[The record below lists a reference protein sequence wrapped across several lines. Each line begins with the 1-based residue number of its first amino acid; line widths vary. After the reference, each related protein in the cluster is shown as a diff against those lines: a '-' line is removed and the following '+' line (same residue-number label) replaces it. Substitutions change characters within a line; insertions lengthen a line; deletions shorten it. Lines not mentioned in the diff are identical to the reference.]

1 MTEIGSAGSRKGRPN
16 YAPEFRREVAVA
28 ACEPGI
34 SVAKLAQSHGLN
46 PNMVFKWR
54 RQYRADLLG
63 NKRESEAAVFV
74 PVAIS
79 LDDPMAV
86 SSLPVPTAQLPLR
99 AQEAATSGIEIELN
113 GARVRVSGKVDPTQ
127 LRLVLHCLRAA

>member
-1 MTEIGSAGSRKGRPN
+1 MTEIDCAGSRKGRPN
-16 YAPEFRREVAVA
+16 YAPEFRREIAMA

-34 SVAKLAQSHGLN
+34 SVAMLALSHGLN

-54 RQYRADLLG
+54 RQYRAGLLD
-63 NKRESEAAVFV
+63 NRTVSEAAVFV

-79 LDDPMAV
+79 PDASMAV
-86 SSLPVPTAQLPLR
+86 SSLPAPTAQLPFR

-113 GARVRVSGKVDPTQ
+113 GARVRVSGKVDPVQ
-127 LRLVLHCLRAA
+127 LRLALHCLRPA